1 MHRVQYLSAVQ
12 IKPWWQW
19 HCFQWYEYWLKKC
32 IWWELK
38 LFVLIN
44 IFIDYH
50 VSYQIHF
57 SDMNTLKKITTGKLQ
72 VMCDGTREHVAPPA
86 PALVTCFLLRNHLGM
101 NLAINSSQITQKC
114 TSCFSIPSASSIFAK
129 TILCILI
136 CKWNK
141 RLHLE
146 NISDINCSP
155 NELKTK
161 QI

>member
-32 IWWELK
+32 IWWQLK

-57 SDMNTLKKITTGKLQ
+57 SGMNTLKKKKGYRQPATN
-72 VMCDGTREHVAPPA
+72 VMMGRGHVAPPA
-86 PALVTCFLLRNHLGM
+86 PVLVTCFLLRDHSGM
-101 NLAINSSQITQKC
+101 NLAINASQLMPKGC
-114 TSCFSIPSASSIFAK
+114 CLLFPSASAICTK
-129 TILCILI
+129 TILCISV

-141 RLHLE
+141 RQHLD
-146 NISDINCSP
+146 NISDSRHALI
-155 NELKTK
+155 NELEI
-161 QI
+161 Q